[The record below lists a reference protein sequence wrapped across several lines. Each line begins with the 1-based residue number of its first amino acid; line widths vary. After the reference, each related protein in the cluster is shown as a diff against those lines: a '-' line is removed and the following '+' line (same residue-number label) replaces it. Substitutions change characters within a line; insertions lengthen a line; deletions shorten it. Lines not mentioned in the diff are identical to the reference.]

1 MMGSLKDSAEGGWAR
16 LSAWAASH
24 SRKFW
29 WMVGGSALLLWVVLG
44 GQRGFLKLVS
54 LQREKWGLQSEIRAL
69 DQDNLRLAAE
79 ARDLQSHPGD
89 YERKAREELML
100 AKPGEIIYRFDKN
113 GQP

>member
-1 MMGSLKDSAEGGWAR
+1 MTGLIKDKLMEGWAGIKAR
-16 LSAWAASH
+16 AAAR

-29 WMVGGSALLLWVVLG
+29 LALGCAAVLVWVVLG
-44 GQRGFLKLVS
+44 GQRGSLKLVS

-69 DQDNLRLAAE
+69 DQDNLHLAAE
-79 ARDLQSHPGD
+79 VRDLQSHPGD

>member
-1 MMGSLKDSAEGGWAR
+1 MGILKDRLMEGWAGLR
-16 LSAWAASH
+16 AWADGR
-24 SRKFW
+24 SRRFW
-29 WMVGGSALLLWVVLG
+29 WSLGCTALLMWVVLG

-54 LQREKWGLQSEIRAL
+54 LQREKWSLQSEIRSL
-69 DQDNLRLAAE
+69 GQDNLRLAAE